1 MTLDF
6 DRDMPLSEEDQL
18 AMRRSRSLPTSP
30 AQYEAL
36 LNALKP
42 LPRDELA
49 RRSGPR
55 GEPFEL

>member
-6 DRDMPLSEEDQL
+6 ERDMPLTAEDQE
-18 AMRRSRSLPTSP
+18 AMRRSRSLPTTP

-42 LPRDELA
+42 LSKEEQD
-49 RRSGPR
+49 RRKGPR

>member
-6 DRDMPLSEEDQL
+6 DRDMPLTEEDQA
-18 AMRRSRSLPTSP
+18 AMRRSRRLPTSP

-36 LNALKP
+36 LDSLKP
-42 LPRDELA
+42 LSAEDLA
-49 RRSGPR
+49 RRKGPR